1 MKMKKLYE
9 RPSVNVI
16 AMEMEQ
22 KMMAGSDTWNTT
34 GDEYN
39 PGVNIK
45 DGNPSGNDPTDL
57 RPHNTQSSYEN
68 WAKPN
73 SVWE

>member
-1 MKMKKLYE
+1 MEMKKLYE

-34 GDEYN
+34 GDVYN